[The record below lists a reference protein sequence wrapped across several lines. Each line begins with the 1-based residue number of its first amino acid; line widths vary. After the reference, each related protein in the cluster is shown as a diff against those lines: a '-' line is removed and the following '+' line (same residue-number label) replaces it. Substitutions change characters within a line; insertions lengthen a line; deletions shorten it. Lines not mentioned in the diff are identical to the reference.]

1 MTDVYRDAYNFYHG
15 STKGFVTKDGYAAV
29 PFGKKQYIIIFEGQQ
44 LETVNTELQAKKFIK
59 KHRELPKTGT
69 VFVPD

>member
-1 MTDVYRDAYNFYHG
+1 MSDSYKDAYNFYKN
-15 STKGFVTKDGYAAV
+15 SSKGFVTKDGYAVV
-29 PFGKKQYIIIFEGQQ
+29 PYGKKQYMIIFDGQQ